1 MLWNEFK
8 KQKPTA
14 YETGCWDGKRSDIVL
29 VQTIGKNLF
38 LCRMYH
44 TVMDG
49 KEQFDFCDNT
59 DFIIDNVKYWASID
73 SMEPIKKEVPKINQ
87 HQFTEVVDAP
97 PSELSILRT
106 KLWADTFI
114 CDMPNQHGID
124 WKIECGNI
132 ADEAVA
138 EFDKRFKI

>member
-8 KQKPTA
+8 KQKPTV

-44 TVMDG
+44 TNMDG
-49 KEQFDFCDNT
+49 KDQFDFCDNA
-59 DFIIDNVKYWASID
+59 DFVIDNVKYWASID
-73 SMEPIKKEVPKINQ
+73 SMDSINKEVPKIDL

-106 KLWADTFI
+106 KLWADAFI
-114 CDMPNQHGID
+114 CEMPNTDSED
-124 WKIECGNI
+124 WQNECANI
-132 ADEAVA
+132 ADLAVA

>member
-1 MLWNEFK
+1 MKYKNCNGMI
-8 KQKPTA
+8 
-14 YETGCWDGKRSDIVL
+14 YEHGR
-29 VQTIGKNLF
+29 
-38 LCRMYH
+38 RMSYEK
-44 TVMDG
+44 VVEKLNSIDYLEQSN
-49 KEQFDFCDNT
+49 KEAT
-59 DFIIDNVKYWASID
+59 RIRVNVKD
-73 SMEPIKKEVPKINQ
+73 
-87 HQFTEVVDAP
+87 QFTEVVDAP

-106 KLWADTFI
+106 KLWADAFI